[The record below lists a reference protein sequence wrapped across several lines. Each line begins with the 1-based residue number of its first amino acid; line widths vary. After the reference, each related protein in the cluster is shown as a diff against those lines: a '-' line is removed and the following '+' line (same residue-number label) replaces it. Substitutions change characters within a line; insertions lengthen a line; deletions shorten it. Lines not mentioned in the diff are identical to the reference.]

1 MSSALE
7 DDPPGFVVVDYVL
20 FACVIAISIGIGIFH
35 ACVGGKQKTGLE
47 YHLGNRNMKTIPLIL
62 SMLVTTQSSILM
74 LGIPAETY
82 LYGGVVL
89 FSSFGFFLSYLI
101 GARFVVPM
109 LYPLKLTT
117 VNEYYQLR
125 YKGKAVRLFIA
136 TCMILLNGIYSG
148 VVVMGQAVA
157 MEGVTR
163 IPKWASILAV
173 SSAAVVYTSIGG
185 IKAVI
190 WTDVFQ
196 CFIMLFGILS
206 VTIKGTIDAGG
217 SAYVWEVNTATD
229 RLNVFNFDPDP
240 LVQYTFWSLV
250 IGGTFKLFFVVVKQS
265 AIQRMSSCQ
274 TQREA
279 TNVYLLSGPAFLVT
293 MSLACGEGLVAYAYF
308 TAKGC
313 DPLVSKTAP
322 NPNQLLPLMV
332 VDIFRDYPGMSGMFL
347 AAVVSAS
354 LSSVSSSLASMSS
367 ITHED
372 FIKPHFP
379 RLSDATVT
387 RLSKCSVVI
396 YGAIGISIA
405 FMVAE
410 FPGSVFKVA
419 SSMLSVFGVPVVG
432 VFLYSVFFPSATPIG
447 AILGGVVST
456 GIMFWINLG
465 SAFNKRSHPS
475 LQPAPIDQCW
485 NNTLVNVTT
494 PVISD
499 VTKIKARPEGLE
511 ALYSLSNHWFDAL
524 GLLCLLLVAI
534 TVSFIVGRRKLEDT
548 DSQYLF
554 SFGERTCPCL
564 PVSVRRV
571 VCCGDNI
578 ENKRRQE
585 IIYTKTL
592 PETESVSANKDSIS
606 ENTNV

>member
-1 MSSALE
+1 MSSAPS
-7 DDPPGFVVVDYVL
+7 DSPGFVVVDYVL

-35 ACVGGKQKTGLE
+35 ACAGGRQKTGLE
-47 YHLGNRNMKTIPLIL
+47 YHLGNRNIQTFPLIL

-82 LYGGVVL
+82 LYGGVML

-101 GARFVVPM
+101 GARIVVPM

-117 VNEYYQLR
+117 VSEYYQLR

-136 TCMILLNGIYSG
+136 TCMILLNGIYIG

-157 MEGVTR
+157 MAGVTR
-163 IPKWASILAV
+163 IPSWASMLAV
-173 SSAAVVYTSIGG
+173 SVAAVLYTSIGG

-196 CFIMLFGILS
+196 CSIMLFGILS
-206 VTIKGTIDAGG
+206 VIIKGTIDAGG
-217 SAYVWEVNTATD
+217 AAYVWEVNTASD
-229 RLNVFNFDPDP
+229 RLDIFNFDPDP
-240 LVQYTFWSLV
+240 LVQYTLWSLV
-250 IGGTFKLFFVVVKQS
+250 IGGTCKLFFAVVKQS
-265 AIQRMSSCQ
+265 AIQRMSSCK
-274 TQREA
+274 TQKEA
-279 TNVYLLSGPAFLVT
+279 TTVYLLSGPAFLLT

-308 TAKGC
+308 TSKGC
-313 DPLVSKTAP
+313 DPLESKQVP
-322 NPNQLLPLMV
+322 NPNQLLPYMV
-332 VDIFRDYPGMSGMFL
+332 VDIFRNFPGMSGMFL

-387 RLSKCSVVI
+387 RLSKCSVVV
-396 YGAIGISIA
+396 YGIVGLGIS

-432 VFLYSVFFPSATPIG
+432 VYLYSIFFPSATQIG
-447 AILGGVVST
+447 AILGGVVGT
-456 GIMFWINLG
+456 CLVFWINIG
-465 SAFNKRSHPS
+465 SAFNKKLQPAA
-475 LQPAPIDQCW
+475 LQPAPTDQCW
-485 NNTLVNVTT
+485 NVTQTNVTES
-494 PVISD
+494 VISD
-499 VTKIKARPEGLE
+499 VIKVKERPEGLD
-511 ALYSLSNHWFDAL
+511 ALYSLSNYWFDAV
-524 GLLCLLLVAI
+524 GLLCLLLVAGI
-534 TVSFIVGRRKLEDT
+534 VSCVVGRPKMEDS
-548 DSQYLF
+548 DGRYLF

-564 PVSVRRV
+564 PKSVRRIA
-571 VCCGDNI
+571 CCGDKLEQKNCH
-578 ENKRRQE
+578 EKV
-585 IIYTKTL
+585 YTKANSD
-592 PETESVSANKDSIS
+592 TENMSEHKDTIS
-606 ENTNV
+606 ESTQL

>member
-1 MSSALE
+1 MSSAPAE
-7 DDPPGFVVVDYVL
+7 SPGFVVVDYVL

-35 ACVGGKQKTGLE
+35 ACAGGKQKTSLE
-47 YHLGNRNMKTIPLIL
+47 YHLGNRKIQTFPLIL

-82 LYGGVVL
+82 LYGGVLL

-101 GARFVVPM
+101 GARIVVPM

-117 VNEYYQLR
+117 VNEYYQRR
-125 YKGKAVRLFIA
+125 YNGKAVRLFIA
-136 TCMILLNGIYSG
+136 TCMILLNGIYTG

-163 IPKWASILAV
+163 IPKWVSILAV
-173 SSAAVVYTSIGG
+173 SSAAVLYTSIGG

-196 CFIMLFGILS
+196 CTIMLFGILS
-206 VTIKGTIDAGG
+206 VIIKGTIDAGG

-229 RLNVFNFDPDP
+229 RLDIFNFDPDP
-240 LVQYTFWSLV
+240 LVQYTIWSLV

-279 TNVYLLSGPAFLVT
+279 TNVYLLSGPAFLLT

-308 TAKGC
+308 TSKGC
-313 DPLVSKTAP
+313 DPLKSKIVP
-322 NPNQLLPLMV
+322 NPNQLLPYMV
-332 VDIFRDYPGMSGMFL
+332 VNIFQNFPGMSGMFL

-379 RLSDATVT
+379 RLSDTTVT
-387 RLSKCSVVI
+387 LLSKFSVVI
-396 YGAIGISIA
+396 YGIVGISIS

-432 VFLYSVFFPSATPIG
+432 VFLYSIFFPSATQIG
-447 AILGGVVST
+447 AIIGGVLST
-456 GIMFWINLG
+456 CLVFWINLG
-465 SAFNKRSHPS
+465 SAFNKKFHPT

-485 NNTLVNVTT
+485 NSTLVNVTT
-494 PVISD
+494 SEISS
-499 VTKIKARPEGLE
+499 VFKIDERPEGLD
-511 ALYSLSNHWFDAL
+511 ALYSLSNYWFDAV
-524 GLLCLLLVAI
+524 GLCCLLPVAI
-534 TVSFIVGRRKLEDT
+534 LVSCVVGRPKFEHL
-548 DSQYLF
+548 DSRYLF
-554 SFGERTCPCL
+554 SFGERVCPCL
-564 PVSVRRV
+564 PQSVRDV
-571 VCCGDNI
+571 VCCGNRT
-578 ENKRRQE
+578 ENKKRE
-585 IIYTKTL
+585 
-592 PETESVSANKDSIS
+592 EDNAESEKMSDYKDRVSES
-606 ENTNV
+606 TQL

>member
-1 MSSALE
+1 MSSALQ
-7 DDPPGFVVVDYVL
+7 DAPGFVVVDYVL
-20 FACVIAISIGIGIFH
+20 FACVIVISIGIGIFH

-47 YHLGNRNMKTIPLIL
+47 YHLGNRNIKTLPLIL

-82 LYGGVVL
+82 LYGGVIL

-101 GARFVVPM
+101 GARIVVPM

-136 TCMILLNGIYSG
+136 ICMILLNGIYAG
-148 VVVMGQAVA
+148 IVVMGQAVA

-173 SSAAVVYTSIGG
+173 SSAAVLYTSIGG

-196 CFIMLFGILS
+196 CFVMLFGIIS

-217 SAYVWEVNTATD
+217 SAYVWEVNTASD

-240 LVQYTFWSLV
+240 LVQYTVWSLI

-279 TNVYLLSGPAFLVT
+279 TTVYLLSGPAFLLT

-308 TAKGC
+308 TSKGC
-313 DPLVSKTAP
+313 DPLESKIVP
-322 NPNQLLPLMV
+322 NPNQLLPYMV

-379 RLSDATVT
+379 RLSDATIT
-387 RLSKCSVVI
+387 RLSKCSVVV
-396 YGAIGISIA
+396 YGIIGIGIA

-432 VFLYSVFFPSATPIG
+432 VFLYSIFFPSATQIG
-447 AILGGVVST
+447 AILGGVLSSCL
-456 GIMFWINLG
+456 MFWINLG
-465 SAFNKRSHPS
+465 SAFNKKAHPA
-475 LQPAPIDQCW
+475 LEPAPTDQCW
-485 NNTLVNVTT
+485 NNTLVNVTS
-494 PVISD
+494 PAVSD
-499 VTKIKARPEGLE
+499 VIVKERPEGLD
-511 ALYSLSNHWFDAL
+511 ALYSLSNHWFDAV
-524 GLLCLLLVAI
+524 GLCCLLLVASL
-534 TVSFIVGRRKLEDT
+534 VSCIVGRRKLEDS
-548 DSQYLF
+548 DSRYLY

-564 PVSVRRV
+564 PDSVRRI
-571 VCCGDNI
+571 VCCGNKI
-578 ENKRRQE
+578 EDKRRQE
-585 IIYTKTL
+585 VEYTETDA
-592 PETESVSANKDSIS
+592 ETEQGSIYKDNNS
-606 ENTNV
+606 ENTKV

>member
-1 MSSALE
+1 MSSAPS
-7 DDPPGFVVVDYVL
+7 DSPGFVVVDYVL

-35 ACVGGKQKTGLE
+35 ACAGGRQKTGLE
-47 YHLGNRNMKTIPLIL
+47 YHLGNRNIQTFPLIL

-82 LYGGVVL
+82 LYGGVML

-101 GARFVVPM
+101 GARIVVPM

-117 VNEYYQLR
+117 VSEYYQLR

-136 TCMILLNGIYSG
+136 TCMILLNGIYIG

-157 MEGVTR
+157 MAGVTR
-163 IPKWASILAV
+163 IPSWASMLAV
-173 SSAAVVYTSIGG
+173 SVAAVLYTSIGG

-196 CFIMLFGILS
+196 CSIMLFGILS
-206 VTIKGTIDAGG
+206 VIIKGTIDAGG
-217 SAYVWEVNTATD
+217 AAYVWEVNTASD
-229 RLNVFNFDPDP
+229 RLDIF
-240 LVQYTFWSLV
+240 
-250 IGGTFKLFFVVVKQS
+250 
-265 AIQRMSSCQ
+265 
-274 TQREA
+274 
-279 TNVYLLSGPAFLVT
+279 NVYLLSGPAFLLT

-308 TAKGC
+308 TSKGC
-313 DPLVSKTAP
+313 DPLESKQVP
-322 NPNQLLPLMV
+322 NPNQLLPYMV
-332 VDIFRDYPGMSGMFL
+332 VDIFRNFPGMSGMFL

-387 RLSKCSVVI
+387 RLSKCSVVV
-396 YGAIGISIA
+396 YGIVGLGIS

-432 VFLYSVFFPSATPIG
+432 VYLYSIFFPSATQIG
-447 AILGGVVST
+447 AILGGVVGT
-456 GIMFWINLG
+456 CLVFWINIG
-465 SAFNKRSHPS
+465 SAFNKKLQPAA
-475 LQPAPIDQCW
+475 LQPAPTDQCW
-485 NNTLVNVTT
+485 NVTQTNVTES
-494 PVISD
+494 VISD
-499 VTKIKARPEGLE
+499 VIKVKERPEGLD
-511 ALYSLSNHWFDAL
+511 ALYSLSNYWFDAV
-524 GLLCLLLVAI
+524 GLLCLLLVAGI
-534 TVSFIVGRRKLEDT
+534 VSCVVGRPKMEDS
-548 DSQYLF
+548 DGRYLF

-564 PVSVRRV
+564 PKSVRRIA
-571 VCCGDNI
+571 CCGDKLEQKNCH
-578 ENKRRQE
+578 EKV
-585 IIYTKTL
+585 YTKANSD
-592 PETESVSANKDSIS
+592 TENMSEHKDTIS
-606 ENTNV
+606 ESTQL